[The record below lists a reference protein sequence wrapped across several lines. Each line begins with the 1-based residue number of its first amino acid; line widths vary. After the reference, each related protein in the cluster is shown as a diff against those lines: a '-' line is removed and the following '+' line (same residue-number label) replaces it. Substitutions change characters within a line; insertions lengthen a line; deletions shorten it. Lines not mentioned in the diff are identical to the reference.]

1 MKTRST
7 FARYT
12 EEHDRLGLELTPCA
26 GFLYRELLRSAPAG
40 LPQEFELEDFCEQME
55 YSLKWVKS
63 ALNELIEKDVVD
75 IVKKYSGRIF
85 KLVAW
90 HPGRKSAQRVE
101 PYSVTVPRTSK
112 IPPSNAHSTAS
123 SYRDLKE
130 ITEKP
135 TLHPVSTD
143 EREKIITPSMTRL
156 TDPILEPELKTEPI
170 KPEPEAELELE
181 IKPEIIQKIQ
191 AAGFKLNRTLKIM
204 VSYAE
209 AQIVLDAIEAA
220 QQYLTKTKQ
229 EKQSLKREPE
239 AVLVSAIKNQWQPNK
254 SDKLSEVLPL
264 PDNFEAWYELARLA
278 NVARASSSQTELT
291 RHPQGVLCIETHGS
305 WSTFDEMSRCF
316 PIAELEEMARK
327 REEAMNV
334 TSRPPDDF
342 RQRVAGLIKNF
353 GMP

>member
-112 IPPSNAHSTAS
+112 ILPSNADYTVS
-123 SYRDLKE
+123 SYRDQRE

-143 EREKIITPSMTRL
+143 ERKKIIIPSMTRL
-156 TDPILEPELKTEPI
+156 MDPILEPELKTEPTQT
-170 KPEPEAELELE
+170 EPEAELELE

-209 AQIVLDAIEAA
+209 AQIVLDAIKAV
-220 QQYLTKTKQ
+220 QQYQAQIKEKKQ
-229 EKQSLKREPE
+229 HSKREPE
-239 AVLVSAIKNQWQPNK
+239 AILVAAIRDKWKPNAMK
-254 SDKLSEVLPL
+254 PAPELVIPPEFEEWFALGKEVG
-264 PDNFEAWYELARLA
+264 LAL
-278 NVARASSSQTELT
+278 ASSSQAEVTG
-291 RHPQGVLCIETHGS
+291 HAKGVLCILNDQG
-305 WSTFDEMSRCF
+305 WSTFDEMLRLF
-316 PIAELEEMARK
+316 PMPEIMELAEARRK
-327 REEAMNV
+327 AISN
-334 TSRPPDDF
+334 TTRPPASVLESIANLA
-342 RQRVAGLIKNF
+342 QSMTLG
-353 GMP
+353 